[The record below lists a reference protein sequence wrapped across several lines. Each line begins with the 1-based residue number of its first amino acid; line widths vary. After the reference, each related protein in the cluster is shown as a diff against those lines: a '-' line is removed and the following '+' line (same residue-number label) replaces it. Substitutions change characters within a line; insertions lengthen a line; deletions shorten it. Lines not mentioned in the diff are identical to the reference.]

1 MNCTTIPGGIG
12 MPATGAPSSYYI
24 NLDRDIARRA
34 MIETELER
42 ARFKPTRISGVL
54 GRALPDWLGDY
65 YSHRLA
71 DAEVG
76 CSASHLVICRT
87 ILDARLPYAV
97 IFEDDAELD
106 ARSREIIEAAIA
118 RAPAGWDV
126 IRLIESSSQP
136 MKPIAKLGHGRS
148 LVRYLRVPRSTTGLI
163 VSASGARKL
172 LTPRVIKEPIDVEI
186 RWPWQLDL
194 NVYGIEPPIV
204 TQRSG
209 VSIESTI
216 PIRSRPRKLN
226 QLQRLRFNLRKLGL
240 VGYIRCRVSGAKISP
255 GIA

>member
-1 MNCTTIPGGIG
+1 MIPGGIE

-24 NLDRDIARRA
+24 NLDRDIDRRA

-42 ARFKPTRISGVL
+42 AGFRPTRISGVL
-54 GRALPDWLGDY
+54 GRAVPDWLQDF
-65 YSHRLA
+65 YSGRLA

-76 CSASHLVICRT
+76 CSASHLLICRK
-87 ILDARLPYAV
+87 IVDAKLPYAV
-97 IFEDDAELD
+97 VFEDDAELG
-106 ARSREIIEAAIA
+106 ARSRETIEAAIA
-118 RAPAGWDV
+118 NAPAGWDV
-126 IRLIESSSQP
+126 IRLIETSSQP
-136 MKPIAKLGHGRS
+136 LKTIAKLGHGRS

-172 LTPRVIKEPIDVEI
+172 LTPRLIKEPIDVEI

-194 NVYGIEPPIV
+194 NVYGVEPPIV